1 MATKLRLQR
10 HGKKGKPYYHLVAAD
25 ARAKRDGRYIERI
38 GSYNPNTN
46 PATIEII
53 HDRALHWLQT
63 GAQPTDTARAVLK
76 YKGVIFHNHL
86 LNGVRKGA
94 LTEEQAQKKFDIW
107 LNEKQGKIDEAL
119 KTLQSA
125 ADKLSSAALD
135 QEKSINAARAKEL
148 AAKQANLAAEAAAAS
163 EAAHAAIAE
172 ASAQAAAA
180 KVAAES
186 PTEEAAPEAA
196 AEEAPVAEAAP
207 EAAAEEA
214 PVAEAAPEAAPEAA
228 AEEAPVAEAAPE
240 AAAEEAP
247 AAEEPKADG
256 EEKAAEGE

>member
-148 AAKQANLAAEAAAAS
+148 AAKQADLAAEAAAAS

-180 KVAAES
+180 KAAAE
-186 PTEEAAPEAA
+186 AP

-207 EAAAEEA
+207 EAAEEA
-214 PVAEAAPEAAPEAA
+214 PVAEAAPEAA